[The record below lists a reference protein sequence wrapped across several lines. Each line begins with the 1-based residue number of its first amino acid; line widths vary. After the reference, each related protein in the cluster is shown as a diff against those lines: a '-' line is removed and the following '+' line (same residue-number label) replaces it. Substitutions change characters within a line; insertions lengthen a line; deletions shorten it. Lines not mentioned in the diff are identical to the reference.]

1 MNNNQKFINENF
13 KRWVNETDKYA
24 HIDEIVAEYDLLEES
39 SVEKLHE
46 IQIPGLSFVVR
57 SWRWL
62 VPLMNVVANHP
73 KTPKSLRKLAR
84 EPARTAN
91 EMESKL
97 DKFAKDYPTIWNSV
111 QGVLGVSDI
120 LGTIKGEALRSIL
133 IKVQDSLYQDQPE
146 YNPKLAA
153 QDKQNRK
160 PDAKKPGR
168 VSKDIDRELSKIKN
182 LEKKPMPTPKGAD
195 TSKPPPAPPGREDDE
210 AFLPRTPFEPKPPRR
225 ARPRSIADRLMA
237 AIEKKEKEKKE
248 KEKRAQQIR
257 QAQRMRDAQR
267 AASTRT
273 MRDLGDDFNES
284 KK

>member
-24 HIDEIVAEYDLLEES
+24 HIDEIIAEYDLLEES
-39 SVEKLHE
+39 SVQELHE

-62 VPLMNVVANHP
+62 IPLMNVVANHP
-73 KTPKSLRKLAR
+73 KTPESLRKLAY

-97 DKFAKDYPTIWNSV
+97 NKFAKEYPTIWNSV

-133 IKVQDSLYQDQPE
+133 IKVQDSLYQGPE
-146 YNPKLAA
+146 YNAKLAA
-153 QDKQNRK
+153 QDKQKRK
-160 PDAKKPGR
+160 AAAKKAGPTPK
-168 VSKDIDRELSKIKN
+168 VKDID
-182 LEKKPMPTPKGAD
+182 
-195 TSKPPPAPPGREDDE
+195 TSQPPALPPGREDDE
-210 AFLPRTPFEPKPPRR
+210 ELSQSTPFVPRPPRTPKRVQ
-225 ARPRSIADRLMA
+225 IQ
-237 AIEKKEKEKKE
+237 KEKERKE

-267 AASTRT
+267 AARART

>member
-1 MNNNQKFINENF
+1 
-13 KRWVNETDKYA
+13 
-24 HIDEIVAEYDLLEES
+24 
-39 SVEKLHE
+39 
-46 IQIPGLSFVVR
+46 
-57 SWRWL
+57 
-62 VPLMNVVANHP
+62 
-73 KTPKSLRKLAR
+73 
-84 EPARTAN
+84 
-91 EMESKL
+91 MESKL

-210 AFLPRTPFEPKPPRR
+210 AFLPRTPFEPKPPRVAKR
-225 ARPRSIADRLMA
+225 VQIQR
-237 AIEKKEKEKKE
+237 EKERKAKELKAKKE

>member
-24 HIDEIVAEYDLLEES
+24 HIDEIIAEYDLLEES

-73 KTPKSLRKLAR
+73 KSPESLRKLAS

-91 EMESKL
+91 EMEAKL

-210 AFLPRTPFEPKPPRR
+210 AFLPRTPFEPKPPRVAKR
-225 ARPRSIADRLMA
+225 VQIQR
-237 AIEKKEKEKKE
+237 EKERKAKELKAKKE

>member
-1 MNNNQKFINENF
+1 
-13 KRWVNETDKYA
+13 
-24 HIDEIVAEYDLLEES
+24 
-39 SVEKLHE
+39 
-46 IQIPGLSFVVR
+46 
-57 SWRWL
+57 
-62 VPLMNVVANHP
+62 MNVVANHP

-210 AFLPRTPFEPKPPRR
+210 AFLPRTPFEPKPPRVAKR
-225 ARPRSIADRLMA
+225 VQIQR
-237 AIEKKEKEKKE
+237 EKERKAKELKAKKE